1 MGIPWIAILRDGLAI
16 VIARALAKWIFGL
29 FDPGEGVLSAL
40 DFLVLVAA
48 FCVVGCASPAQ
59 RTARLALTA
68 ACTWA
73 TMLVIG
79 LARGATAPYGLDLV
93 ATLLAMLIGGG
104 ASFAIVRP
112 GGAAGTSAVAG
123 GSPEEPPRG

>member
-1 MGIPWIAILRDGLAI
+1 MAIPWIAILRDGLAI
-16 VIARALAKWIFGL
+16 VVARAFAKWLFGL

-40 DFLVLVAA
+40 DFLVLAAA
-48 FCVVGCASPAQ
+48 FGVVGCRSPAQ
-59 RTARLALTA
+59 RSARLGLTA

-73 TMLVIG
+73 IMVTVGLV
-79 LARGATAPYGLDLV
+79 RGATAPYGLDLV

-104 ASFAIVRP
+104 ASFAIARP

-123 GSPEEPPRG
+123 GNPEEPPRS